1 MNLRLPYLHFQAP
14 QLHPFHPSKGQ
25 QIKEPCSS
33 GNLGSHIDKHI
44 VILENIAVL
53 GQGMIMGGAKGWLE
67 MLVRGMTQGGHGNES
82 ATYKFQADG
91 SHKSKLS
98 LSWEGPGC

>member
-1 MNLRLPYLHFQAP
+1 
-14 QLHPFHPSKGQ
+14 
-25 QIKEPCSS
+25 
-33 GNLGSHIDKHI
+33 
-44 VILENIAVL
+44 
-53 GQGMIMGGAKGWLE
+53 MIMGGAKGWLE